1 MNAAVAHQHNE
12 TQQLII
18 KHYPLVRSMACRIHT
33 RLPKQVEVDDL
44 ISAGVLGLIAAID
57 RYDSERS
64 VPFDTYARHRIRG
77 SIMDALRAM
86 DWVPRSVR
94 RKHDHI
100 EQTRIQLRN
109 RNGRA
114 PSRNELVEA
123 MEMNTKTFESYEA
136 DARIRTL
143 HSLDV
148 KVSDDNNTPL
158 VEQIAADTD
167 ILATTLDDELRAQ
180 VIDAIRFLP
189 ERERT
194 AVGLYYLQE
203 TPLKEIGRTL
213 GVTESRACQLRSQG
227 IKRLRYRLRRLIN

>member
-1 MNAAVAHQHNE
+1 MHAIQAPQLDP
-12 TQQLII
+12 TQQLIVE
-18 KHYPLVRSMACRIHT
+18 HYPLVRAMACRIHT

-57 RYDSERS
+57 RYDAERS

-77 SIMDALRAM
+77 AIMDALRAM

-100 EQTRIQLRN
+100 EQTRTLLRN
-109 RNGRA
+109 RHGRT
-114 PSRNELVEA
+114 PSRAEVVKA
-123 MEMNTKTFESYEA
+123 MEMTDKNFESYEA
-136 DARIRTL
+136 DSCIRTI

-148 KVSDDNNTPL
+148 AVNDDNNTPL
-158 VEQIAADTD
+158 VEQIAGDADIMAD
-167 ILATTLDDELRAQ
+167 TLDDELRGQ

-203 TPLKEIGRTL
+203 TPLKEIGKTL

-227 IKRLRYRLRRLIN
+227 IKRLRYRLRRLID

>member
-1 MNAAVAHQHNE
+1 MHAAIAPKPDQN
-12 TQQLII
+12 QQLII
-18 KHYPLVRSMACRIHT
+18 KHYPLVRAMACRIHT

-44 ISAGVLGLIAAID
+44 ISAGTLGLIAAIE
-57 RYDSERS
+57 RYDADRS

-77 SIMDALRAM
+77 AIMDALRAM

-100 EQTRIQLRN
+100 EQTRTSLRN

-114 PSRNELVEA
+114 PSREELVNA
-123 MEMNTKTFESYEA
+123 MEMTEKSFGAYET

-148 KVSDDNNTPL
+148 SVSDDNNTPL
-158 VEQIAADTD
+158 VEQIAGDTD
-167 ILATTLDDELRAQ
+167 IMANTLDDEMRSQ

-194 AVGLYYLQE
+194 AVGLYYLHE
-203 TPLKEIGRTL
+203 TPLKEIGKTL

-227 IKRLRYRLRRLIN
+227 IKRLRYRLRRLVD